1 MSYDD
6 NIWDSATLRY
16 ELDSPKFWS
25 TSEAYYFKR
34 FTSQA
39 FLLFFSFERFP
50 KSILVVWPR
59 EWHQINPQN
68 IWNKRIEPIFD
79 WRSQNFFW
87 DLQSS
92 LTVSF
97 SHVWMSKMASEISK
111 IHFWGQKIKFSFW
124 LNKCFWNVLQLVKH
138 IQEGYFYIFK
148 VVTHSESYL
157 CRQQKAKKWVKTDL
171 RNFENPFLRSK
182 NQIFFLTQ

>member
-1 MSYDD
+1 MFLVNTWSLLFQKVHFAGIFAFFSVLSVSRSQFWSYDHE
-6 NIWDSATLRY
+6 NGIKLIPRTFGTNVSSRFLIEGLKIFFET
-16 ELDSPKFWS
+16 
-25 TSEAYYFKR
+25 FKVALQCR
-34 FTSQA
+34 FLM
-39 FLLFFSFERFP
+39 FGC
-50 KSILVVWPR
+50 
-59 EWHQINPQN
+59 QN
-68 IWNKRIEPIFD
+68 E
-79 WRSQNFFW
+79 
-87 DLQSS
+87 
-92 LTVSF
+92 
-97 SHVWMSKMASEISK
+97 SKMASEISK

-157 CRQQKAKKWVKTDL
+157 CRQHKAKKWLKTDL

>member
-1 MSYDD
+1 MGFFACKNFGQHLKPIISKGSLRGSFCFFSVLSVSRSQFWSYDHE
-6 NIWDSATLRY
+6 NGIKLIPRTFGTNVS
-16 ELDSPKFWS
+16 S
-25 TSEAYYFKR
+25 R
-34 FTSQA
+34 F
-39 FLLFFSFERFP
+39 L
-50 KSILVVWPR
+50 
-59 EWHQINPQN
+59 
-68 IWNKRIEPIFD
+68 IEGLK
-79 WRSQNFFW
+79 NFFETFKVA
-87 DLQSS
+87 LPCRFLMFGCQNE
-92 LTVSF
+92 
-97 SHVWMSKMASEISK
+97 SKMASEISK

-157 CRQQKAKKWVKTDL
+157 CKQHKAKKWLKTDL